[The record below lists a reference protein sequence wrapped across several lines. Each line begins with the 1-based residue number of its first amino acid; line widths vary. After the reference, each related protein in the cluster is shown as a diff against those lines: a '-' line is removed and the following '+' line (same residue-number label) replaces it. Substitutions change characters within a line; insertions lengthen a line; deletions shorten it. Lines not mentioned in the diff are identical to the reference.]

1 MITKTIDN
9 ESLGIANG
17 TIQFPNG
24 YCFVFNPN
32 YIFIELGTNIPY
44 IQVEIADDTG
54 SHSIAC
60 NLFKGGGRC
69 YISKLMELVFQNDH
83 LAKRSAEIT
92 INVYAFGNERILLA
106 SSTIIAIWGSMKVGN
121 TFGCGNM
128 EEITPSNH
136 ARFVREVRHYIGY
149 PFKVSL
155 FSPSADKPLKKKVGY
170 ESEVTELETTEV
182 GIFDI
187 DLTNRKSIANTIY
200 KIEIESETIKSTF
213 SNVFDKTFT
222 GSVYRYVDEIVKV
235 SSNYDKEGYYLRWID
250 EYGFLEYWLFKKSTL
265 TNKNKLD
272 STSIE
277 TDVAIDG
284 VYYPNHERA
293 IHVDNGR
300 TIKCGAINLTL
311 GEYDTVATVLS
322 SPHIDLF
329 VGYSLDK
336 EEIWLPINVVA
347 GSYKKDETK
356 ELQDFELQ
364 ITLPDT
370 SSQTL

>member
-17 TIQFPNG
+17 TIQFPSG

-32 YIFIELGTNIPY
+32 YTFIELGTNIPY
-44 IQVEIADDTG
+44 VQVEIADDTG
-54 SHSIAC
+54 FYSIAC

-83 LAKRSAEIT
+83 FTKRSAEIT
-92 INVYAFGNERILLA
+92 INVYAFSNERILLA

-128 EEITPSNH
+128 EEITSSNH

-293 IHVDNGR
+293 IHVDNER

-347 GSYKKDETK
+347 GSYKKDETR